1 MSYDGGDTEA
11 EIGQD
16 GRPLVTLAEAAAIT
30 GRSLGAV
37 RAVLRRDLR
46 RPEAERRL
54 KAQKNNAGEW
64 LIAVPPGWRRA
75 AASYNSD
82 HAAYD
87 VSQVP
92 AATAPRAGSL
102 SVVGR
107 LSALEAVVAE
117 RLAALERD
125 LAASQVALAK
135 AEAER
140 DAGQAVAAAREQA
153 TERVIGELREQ
164 LSRELARVT
173 DLKRQLAEARRPWWA
188 RLVSRS

>member
-11 EIGQD
+11 AIGQD

-75 AASYNSD
+75 AASYD
-82 HAAYD
+82 AGHAAWD
-87 VSQVP
+87 ASHRP
-92 AATAPRAGSL
+92 ATTAPHDASP
-102 SVVGR
+102 SVAGR

-125 LAASQVALAK
+125 LAVSQVAK

-140 DAGQAVAAAREQA
+140 DAQQAVAQARE
-153 TERVIGELREQ
+153 
-164 LSRELARVT
+164 
-173 DLKRQLAEARRPWWA
+173 
-188 RLVSRS
+188 

>member
-11 EIGQD
+11 AIGQD
-16 GRPLVTLAEAAAIT
+16 GRPLVTLAKAAAIT

-46 RPEAERRL
+46 RPQAERRL

-64 LIAVPPGWRRA
+64 LIAMPPGWRRA
-75 AASYNSD
+75 AVSYDADHTAWDASHSS
-82 HAAYD
+82 AM
-87 VSQVP
+87 
-92 AATAPRAGSL
+92 TAPHAGSP

-107 LSALEAVVAE
+107 LSALESVIAE

-125 LAASQVALAK
+125 LAVSQVALAK

-140 DAGQAVAAAREQA
+140 DAQQAVTQAREQA
-153 TERVIGELREQ
+153 AERVITELREQ

-173 DLKRQLAEARRPWWA
+173 DLERQLAEVRRPWWV
-188 RLVSRS
+188 RLVSRR

>member
-1 MSYDGGDTEA
+1 MPYDSGDREA
-11 EIGQD
+11 ESDQD

-75 AASYNSD
+75 AASYD
-82 HAAYD
+82 AGHAAWD
-87 VSQVP
+87 ASHRP
-92 AATAPRAGSL
+92 ATTAPHDASP
-102 SVVGR
+102 SVAGR

-125 LAASQVALAK
+125 LAVSQVALAK

-140 DAGQAVAAAREQA
+140 DAQQAVAQVREQA
-153 TERVIGELREQ
+153 AERVVAELREQ
-164 LSRELARVT
+164 LSRELARVA
-173 DLKRQLAEARRPWWA
+173 DLERQLAEVRRPWWV
-188 RLVSRS
+188 RLVSRR

>member
-1 MSYDGGDTEA
+1 MSYDGGDAEA
-11 EIGQD
+11 VIGQD

-37 RAVLRRDLR
+37 RAVLRRDLK

-75 AASYNSD
+75 ITSYD
-82 HAAYD
+82 AGHAPYD
-87 VSQVP
+87 ALQVP
-92 AATAPRAGSL
+92 AATAPHAGSP

-173 DLKRQLAEARRPWWA
+173 ALERQLAEARRPWWA

>member
-16 GRPLVTLAEAAAIT
+16 RRPLVTLAEAAAIT

-37 RAVLRRDLR
+37 RAMLRRDLR

-54 KAQKNNAGEW
+54 KAQKNNAGVW

-75 AASYNSD
+75 VASYD
-82 HAAYD
+82 TGHAVYD
-87 VSQVP
+87 ASQIP
-92 AATAPRAGSL
+92 ASAAVHAGSP

-125 LAASQVALAK
+125 FAASQSTLAK
-135 AEAER
+135 SEAER
-140 DAGQAVAAAREQA
+140 DAGQAVAAAKEQA
-153 TERVIGELREQ
+153 VERVIGELREQ

-173 DLKRQLAEARRPWWA
+173 DLERQLAEARRPWWA
-188 RLVSRS
+188 WLLSRS